1 MAFGPYLKDAGF
13 SHAQPLLPTSIST
26 SSGDDA
32 HPFLHWKGTGLI
44 SLLVFTPESALLL
57 WGLCEVRCGSE
68 PCFPVGFPHFH
79 AKKRQQMWWSNNS
92 VCSSNSTAENVAS
105 LSSLYYSALDP
116 DLILD
121 GYLFAAAIQSWSCGI
136 LVQIDVLLQPVGCEA
151 PHLSPWSTHS
161 HVSS

>member
-92 VCSSNSTAENVAS
+92 VCRKCCIPEFLVLFCFRSWPYSWWLPLCSCHSKLKLWDPVTNWCFVIACGLWNSTS
-105 LSSLYYSALDP
+105 
-116 DLILD
+116 
-121 GYLFAAAIQSWSCGI
+121 
-136 LVQIDVLLQPVGCEA
+136 
-151 PHLSPWSTHS
+151 
-161 HVSS
+161 